1 MVHRRRKAGGAAWN
15 APRSGEQSIIQDAP
29 TAMAR
34 NGAAMNFELNEEQQL
49 IQDTAKRFAAE
60 EIAPTIVEEEHQHAF
75 RPDRVAK
82 MGQLGFFSCALPE
95 ELGGSGMGFM
105 ESVLMAEQ
113 IAKVSASWR
122 VPFNMQNLGPALT
135 VTKFGTPEQKKKY
148 VPGWVAGTQLGFFAM
163 TEPNT
168 GSDVASMR
176 TYALDKG
183 DHFEIHGN
191 KMWISQAHVGDVG
204 LLYAATDKAQGN
216 KGITAF
222 IIEPK
227 KMKGCT
233 ARAIETKLGLHC
245 APTGE
250 FVFEGMQVPKEN
262 VLGKVGDGFRVCM
275 WQLNQTRLGCAAGA
289 LGVAG
294 GALDLAIKYANE
306 RTQFGKTISQ
316 HQMVQA
322 QIADMV
328 VEHHAAQMLVYR
340 AAWLKDQ
347 GKPNQYETSVAKLA
361 ASEAA
366 VRAANECMKIYGSYG
381 FSTEFPAERFY
392 RDAKSLQVVEGTS
405 NIQRIIISGMACG
418 FTANRE

>member
-1 MVHRRRKAGGAAWN
+1 
-15 APRSGEQSIIQDAP
+15 
-29 TAMAR
+29 
-34 NGAAMNFELNEEQQL
+34 MNFELSEDQRL
-49 IQDTAKRFAAE
+49 IQDTARRFAAE
-60 EIAPTIVEEEHQHAF
+60 QIAPTLAEEERKHEF
-75 RPDRVAK
+75 RADRVAK
-82 MGQLGFFSCALPE
+82 MGELGFFSCALPE

-113 IAKVSASWR
+113 IARVSASWR
-122 VPFNMQNLGPALT
+122 LPFNMQNLGPALT
-135 VTKFGTPEQKKKY
+135 VSKFGSEAQKKKY

-163 TEPNT
+163 TESNT
-168 GSDVASMR
+168 GSDVASMK

-183 DHFEIHGN
+183 DHWEVHGS
-191 KMWISQAHVGDVG
+191 KMWISQAHVGHAG
-204 LLYAATDKAQGN
+204 LLYAYTDKAAGN
-216 KGITAF
+216 KGMTAF

-250 FVFEGMQVPKEN
+250 FVFEGMKVPKEN
-262 VLGKVGDGFRVCM
+262 VLGKPGAGFRICM

-294 GALDLAIKYANE
+294 GALELAIDYANQ
-306 RTQFGKTISQ
+306 RTQFGKPIAQ
-316 HQMVQA
+316 HQMIQA

-328 VEHHAAQMLVYR
+328 LEHQAAQMLVYR

-347 GKPNQYETSVAKLA
+347 GKPSQYETSVAKLA

-366 VRAANECMKIYGSYG
+366 VHAANECMKIFGSYG
-381 FSTEFPAERFY
+381 YSTEYPAERFY
-392 RDAKSLQVVEGTS
+392 RDAKSLQIVEGTS
-405 NIQRIIISGMACG
+405 NIQRIIISGMATG
-418 FTANRE
+418 ATPNRE

>member
-1 MVHRRRKAGGAAWN
+1 
-15 APRSGEQSIIQDAP
+15 
-29 TAMAR
+29 MAR
-34 NGAAMNFELNEEQQL
+34 SGAAMNFELNEEQRL

-60 EIAPTIVEEEHQHAF
+60 QIAPTLEQEERKHEF
-75 RPDRVAK
+75 RPARVAK
-82 MGQLGFFSCALPE
+82 MGELGFFSCALPE

-122 VPFNMQNLGPALT
+122 LPFNMQNLGPSLT
-135 VTKFGTPEQKKKY
+135 VTKFGTPAQRKKY

-168 GSDVASMR
+168 GSDVSSMK
-176 TYALDKG
+176 THAVDKG
-183 DHFEIHGN
+183 DHYEVHGN
-191 KMWISQAHVGDVG
+191 KMWISQAQVGDAG
-204 LLYAATDKAQGN
+204 LLYAYTDKSAGN
-216 KGITAF
+216 KGMTAF

-227 KMKGCT
+227 KMKGVT

-262 VLGKVGDGFRVCM
+262 VLGKPGDGFRICM

-294 GALDLAIKYANE
+294 GALDLAINYANE
-306 RTQFGKTISQ
+306 RTQFGKAISQ
-316 HQMVQA
+316 HQMIQA
-322 QIADMV
+322 QIAEMV
-328 VEHHAAQMLVYR
+328 VEHQSAQMLVYR

-347 GKPNQYETSVAKLA
+347 GKPNQYETSVAKYA

-366 VRAANECMKIYGSYG
+366 VHAANECMKIYGSYG
-381 FSTEFPAERFY
+381 YSTEYPAERFY
-392 RDAKSLQVVEGTS
+392 RDAKSLQIVEGTS
-405 NIQRIIISGMACG
+405 NIQKILISGMALG
-418 FTANRE
+418 FTPNRE